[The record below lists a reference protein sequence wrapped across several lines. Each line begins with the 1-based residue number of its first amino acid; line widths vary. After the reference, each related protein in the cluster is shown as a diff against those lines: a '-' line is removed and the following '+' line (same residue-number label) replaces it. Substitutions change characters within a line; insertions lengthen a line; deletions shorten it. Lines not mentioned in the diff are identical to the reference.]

1 MCQYLPDCS
10 RERRMVRIALA
21 VLALLLLALAGACL
35 WQEARYLRIRREIVQ
50 DRQPILHGDVFHVL
64 TLLELAPGA
73 ELFGAVRR
81 FGDAVESGGGGRVV
95 YAGKVALDALSSKQL
110 TSQYGEEVRWSAVV
124 LAQYASPA
132 QWERGAASAAMREA
146 LGAFARH
153 HSTGMERSAAQNLA
167 LPLVLLGVRARQI
180 VSGAPSHFPFERAED
195 LPELVERL
203 AIPRLAAE
211 RELGARAAVVVN
223 LNREGTAEE
232 QAADR
237 RYVAEMFGLMAEGVH
252 GPMHV
257 GRAVRLEGEGEA
269 AFDRVALVYYPGVD
283 YFADMARSRFYRAIV
298 GGKQLGDAQA
308 SITVPILDRL

>member
-1 MCQYLPDCS
+1 MAH
-10 RERRMVRIALA
+10 V
-21 VLALLLLALAGACL
+21 VLAIVALVLLTVAGACL

-73 ELFGAVRR
+73 ELFESVRR
-81 FGDAVESGGGGRVV
+81 LRDAVEAGGGGRFV
-95 YAGKVALDALSSKQL
+95 YAGKVALDALSSAQL
-110 TSQYGEEVRWSAVV
+110 TSRFGEEVRWSVV
-124 LAQYASPA
+124 ALVQYASRA
-132 QWERGAASAAMREA
+132 DWERAAASAPVREA
-146 LGAFARH
+146 LGAFARS

-167 LPLVLLGVRARQI
+167 LPLVLLWVRARQI
-180 VSGAPSHFPFERAED
+180 AMRAPSHFPFERAPD
-195 LPELVERL
+195 LPEIVERL

-211 RELGARAAVVVN
+211 RELGRRAAVVVN
-223 LNREGTAEE
+223 LNREGTAED

-237 RYVAEMFGLMAEGVH
+237 GYVSEMFGLMAEGVH

-257 GRAVRLEGEGEA
+257 GRAVRLEGEAE
-269 AFDRVALVYYPGVD
+269 FDRVALVYYPGVD
-283 YFADMARSRFYRAIV
+283 YFADMAQSRFYRGIV